1 MDAQF
6 GLASRDDLW
15 RLQNEM
21 KNVYATQAEH
31 ADRLSRLERDD
42 SRLKSTWGGQ
52 YPFPSTLGGTPQHGT
67 CHQLGGCSRI
77 TDAPRTIESSYN
89 PAAEAFKNFDQDQTS
104 NLLGTLHVE
113 SDDEPRRG
121 AASRANSVRF
131 DESALHGHFGHS
143 RLSSEFLPPRSNS
156 GIGSHPLTERSL
168 SHKSDGR
175 QSSGGHSTQSA
186 RASSFGFEPRPLSA
200 TVAPFVPLG
209 PPPGLFVLG
218 PVPSIIR
225 CWLDTKFSN
234 ESLLYASIC
243 TGAYKSVLDSSL
255 VSQLGFD
262 DQIITNPRGDRC
274 LKIPVYLP
282 EATVQQASS
291 RANSPAPQLPML
303 TVEFSIQ
310 SFPTNSEAIQIF
322 LGCDVLR
329 AQNADIHFSLDRMTL
344 FDDERN
350 KLSVPFVR
358 PENANAFQSLRTT
371 NFDFS
376 KLHEIKE
383 EKQQVHP
390 NNISLATPVVLKSKM
405 DIGSEIEAQCPEGMK
420 QQSLPV
426 ANSIGLI
433 SSPSSVIGEGRK
445 VHGNRDNEKPSP
457 SKSERR
463 ESEKLTNGN
472 SPEAPVRSESGN
484 IWGSWRRD
492 SMQNGR
498 QDLNSPHPTSGYQ
511 RAGRGRGMKV
521 LKPARLNTSRSVSTT
536 QAPVGFDAVS
546 ARFGENGKGASQTAT
561 NEIDSSASS
570 VTDRRSSS
578 GDAKTPL
585 QANKPRSA
593 NPIGG
598 ASAFVWMNSGEAQKN
613 SPGASE

>member
-52 YPFPSTLGGTPQHGT
+52 YPFPSTLSGTPQHGT
-67 CHQLGGCSRI
+67 CHQLGGCSGI

-104 NLLGTLHVE
+104 NLLGTLHLE

-255 VSQLGFD
+255 VSQLGFE

-282 EATVQQASS
+282 EATIQQASS

-376 KLHEIKE
+376 KLYETKE

-390 NNISLATPVVLKSKM
+390 NNISPATPVVLKSKM
-405 DIGSEIEAQCPEGMK
+405 DIGSEMEAQFSEDMK

-445 VHGNRDNEKPSP
+445 VHGERDNEKPPP

-463 ESEKLTNGN
+463 DSEKLTNGN

-492 SMQNGR
+492 SMHNGR
-498 QDLNSPHPTSGYQ
+498 QDLNSPHSTSGYQ

-598 ASAFVWMNSGEAQKN
+598 ASAFVWMNSGEAHKN

>member
-1 MDAQF
+1 M
-6 GLASRDDLW
+6 
-15 RLQNEM
+15 
-21 KNVYATQAEH
+21 YATQAEH

-67 CHQLGGCSRI
+67 CHQQGGCSTI
-77 TDAPRTIESSYN
+77 TDAPRTSESSFN
-89 PAAEAFKNFDQDQTS
+89 PAAEAFKTFDQDQAS
-104 NLLGTLHVE
+104 NLLGTLHLE

-200 TVAPFVPLG
+200 AVAPFVPLG

-234 ESLLYASIC
+234 ESLLYASVC

-255 VSQLGFD
+255 VSQLGFVN
-262 DQIITNPRGDRC
+262 QIITNPRGDRC

-282 EATVQQASS
+282 EATIQQASS

-329 AQNADIHFSLDRMTL
+329 AKSADIHFSLDRMTL

-376 KLHEIKE
+376 KLHEAKE
-383 EKQQVHP
+383 EKKKAHP
-390 NNISLATPVVLKSKM
+390 NNISPATPVMLKSKM
-405 DIGSEIEAQCPEGMK
+405 DIGSEKEAQFPEDMK

-426 ANSIGLI
+426 AHSIGLI
-433 SSPSSVIGEGRK
+433 SSPSSIIGEGRK
-445 VHGNRDNEKPSP
+445 AHGDRDNGKLSP
-457 SKSERR
+457 SNSGRR
-463 ESEKLTNGN
+463 ESEKLINGS
-472 SPEAPVRSESGN
+472 SPDAPVRSESGN

-492 SMQNGR
+492 SLQNGR
-498 QDLNSPHPTSGYQ
+498 QDLNLPHSTSGYQ

-521 LKPARLNTSRSVSTT
+521 LKPARLNTSRSVSTM

-585 QANKPRSA
+585 PANKPRSA

-613 SPGASE
+613 FPGASE

>member
-42 SRLKSTWGGQ
+42 SRLKPSWGSQ
-52 YPFPSTLGGTPQHGT
+52 YPFPSTLSGTPQHGT
-67 CHQLGGCSRI
+67 SHQLGSCSRI

-104 NLLGTLHVE
+104 NLLGTLHLE

-255 VSQLGFD
+255 VSQLGFE

-282 EATVQQASS
+282 EATIQQASS

-390 NNISLATPVVLKSKM
+390 NNISPSTPVVLKSKM
-405 DIGSEIEAQCPEGMK
+405 DIGSEIEAQFPEDIK

-445 VHGNRDNEKPSP
+445 VHGDRDNEKPSP
-457 SKSERR
+457 AKFERR

-536 QAPVGFDAVS
+536 QAPFGFDAVS
-546 ARFGENGKGASQTAT
+546 ARFGDNGKSASQIAT

-585 QANKPRSA
+585 QANKSRSA

-598 ASAFVWMNSGEAQKN
+598 ASAFAWMNSSEAHKN